1 MINVY
6 LKVAIACFIGALVLK
21 FITKLIVN
29 GLPTN
34 ERLALELD
42 HPIMNGNFWALLLFG
57 IGYVLAFIASAVFA
71 IVWLFTL

>member
-1 MINVY
+1 MSIY
-6 LKVAIACFIGALVLK
+6 LKIAIACFIGALVLK

-42 HPIMNGNFWALLLFG
+42 RPVMNGNFWALLLFG
-57 IGYVLAFIASAVFA
+57 LGHVLAFIASGVFA
-71 IVWLFTL
+71 IIWLFTL